1 MTVLWKKHVYR
12 AFKIYNM
19 LQRKL
24 KYCCIPY
31 PWIAKNVI
39 EYISIAGVSEEANVI
54 NFKARYDFSFQVLMY
69 FPDRCGTR
77 LPCDA
82 ISLNDSLM
90 TVLRDLK
97 IFFHLYS
104 FQMGSKGGTY
114 TRQNTTSEG
123 RDNILYW
130 YVDENGWKQSES

>member
-1 MTVLWKKHVYR
+1 
-12 AFKIYNM
+12 
-19 LQRKL
+19 
-24 KYCCIPY
+24 
-31 PWIAKNVI
+31 
-39 EYISIAGVSEEANVI
+39 
-54 NFKARYDFSFQVLMY
+54 MY

-97 IFFHLYS
+97 TSFHLYS

-123 RDNILYW
+123 RDNILY
-130 YVDENGWKQSES
+130 